1 VRKNN
6 NKLLLICC
14 QEFLLRAIQ
23 IFFAMSSKS
32 TCILDDYIIT
42 DKVIGNCEHG
52 RMLIILS
59 RKDRNPYAL
68 KPYKQTLE
76 SKREIEIHQHACK
89 ISRHVVKIYSVY
101 NDFGLYKVPY
111 YLVVQEL

>member
-1 VRKNN
+1 
-6 NKLLLICC
+6 
-14 QEFLLRAIQ
+14 
-23 IFFAMSSKS
+23 MSSKS

-52 RMLIILS
+52 RILIILS
-59 RKDRNPYAL
+59 RKDRSPYAL

-76 SKREIEIHQHACK
+76 SKREIELHQHACK
-89 ISRHVVKIYSVY
+89 ISKHVVKIYAVY